1 MTSPSISSPEPA
13 VSFSR
18 DEFAQALA
26 QHDYNF
32 ERGQVVRGKV
42 AEHASEGAYV
52 DISGKSAGF
61 VPMGEISAK
70 SGINIADCLP
80 LGSQMDFL
88 IVREQN
94 ADGQVTL
101 SRRLLEVKQAWD
113 KVSELAQTDQSVQ
126 LRVARTNKGGVIG
139 EVEGLRGFIPR
150 SHLIEKDDLE
160 SLVGQSLTANFLE
173 VDQERNR
180 LILSQRQ
187 VARAAAIGKL
197 EKGNLRQGKIVK
209 LQPYGVFIDLDGVT
223 GLLHVTQIS
232 NVRVEGLPELFQL
245 GQLLPVFVLEIDET
259 KNRVSLSTKVL
270 ENYAGE
276 VLENLEAIIAT
287 AESRAEK
294 ARLDLADGKKTKASQ
309 MNQASASQVAEVS
322 EAKETQVS
330 EGKEPEI
337 AEVKTTQVTEVPE
350 IAETKTTQVTEAS
363 ESSIPEIQEVAEPEI
378 PQGQPE

>member
-1 MTSPSISSPEPA
+1 MTSQSISSSEPA

-26 QHDYNF
+26 QHDYCF

-52 DISGKSAGF
+52 DIGGKSAGF
-61 VPMGEISAK
+61 IPMGEISGK
-70 SGINIADCLP
+70 SGANLAECLP
-80 LGSQMDFL
+80 LGAEMDFL

-101 SRRLLEVKQAWD
+101 SRRLLEIKQAWD
-113 KVSELAQTDQSVQ
+113 KVSQLAQNDQSVQ

-187 VARAAAIGKL
+187 VARAAAISKL
-197 EKGNLRQGKIVK
+197 EKGSLRQGKIVK
-209 LQPYGVFIDLDGVT
+209 LQPYGIFVDLDGVT

-232 NVRVEGLPELFQL
+232 NVRVEALPELFQL
-245 GQLLPVFVLEIDET
+245 GQLLPVFVLEIDEY

-276 VLENLEAIIAT
+276 VLENLAAVIAT

-294 ARLDLADGKKTKASQ
+294 ARLDLADAKKTKASEIEEVPD
-309 MNQASASQVAEVS
+309 SKIAEVS
-322 EAKETQVS
+322 ESQKS
-330 EGKEPEI
+330 LN
-337 AEVKTTQVTEVPE
+337 
-350 IAETKTTQVTEAS
+350 
-363 ESSIPEIQEVAEPEI
+363 ES
-378 PQGQPE
+378 